1 MPNVQY
7 FIIYSSCSPAWS
19 DPNNVHY
26 VIYVFTVGFL
36 VPNLIITCT
45 SIDLVQVHKKVSFVL
60 FKKYF
65 ALQRSLNY
73 FHGSSVNTNEYF
85 IMIQQS
91 IKSTGRIAK
100 MVAARQKRLTRMVT
114 IMIAAFNLAWTPYA
128 LVAVLKLL
136 QRNFLPVTWTVP
148 GLLLC
153 KTYVK
158 LVDKMQSLRITF

>member
-1 MPNVQY
+1 MPNIQY
-7 FIIYSSCSPAWS
+7 LIIYSSCSPAWS

-65 ALQRSLNY
+65 ALQRINY

-128 LVAVLKLL
+128 FVAILKVL
-136 QRNFLPVTWTVP
+136 QRNFFPVTWTVP

-158 LVDKMQSLRITF
+158 LVDILESLHT

>member
-1 MPNVQY
+1 
-7 FIIYSSCSPAWS
+7 
-19 DPNNVHY
+19 
-26 VIYVFTVGFL
+26 
-36 VPNLIITCT
+36 
-45 SIDLVQVHKKVSFVL
+45 
-60 FKKYF
+60 
-65 ALQRSLNY
+65 
-73 FHGSSVNTNEYF
+73 
-85 IMIQQS
+85 MILQQS

-128 LVAVLKLL
+128 FVAILKLL

-158 LVDKMQSLRITF
+158 LVDKLESL

>member
-1 MPNVQY
+1 MPISK
-7 FIIYSSCSPAWS
+7 IIKPYKENSTEVTENA
-19 DPNNVHY
+19 
-26 VIYVFTVGFL
+26 
-36 VPNLIITCT
+36 
-45 SIDLVQVHKKVSFVL
+45 
-60 FKKYF
+60 
-65 ALQRSLNY
+65 
-73 FHGSSVNTNEYF
+73 NEYF
-85 IMIQQS
+85 VILQQS

-128 LVAVLKLL
+128 FVAILKLL

-158 LVDKMQSLRITF
+158 LVDKMQLLHTYVALLFKNRIIHINFFVSFHRNCFWNPIIYVFLNPSVSSEFTNIECFSYFLFEFAHL